1 MKGVLVKDLYIA
13 RSNILVTIVSLVV
26 LGFGLSF
33 LLETSALL
41 VLAPVAATTAAFIS
55 ITSDAASKW
64 NKNVITMPVSRKQ
77 IVGEKFL
84 FYILLAISG
93 LLAALVPCVVLACF
107 DTDIT
112 LYSLCLYGSIGISAC
127 LLAGGISLPCAYLFD
142 PEKSQIVFMMSFMA
156 STGIITGLVLLIN
169 LIFSVKENTL
179 PAFNIVLIIS
189 VICFFIS
196 YRIAVKVY
204 QKRDIYP

>member
-64 NKNVITMPVSRKQ
+64 NKNVITMPVSRNQ
-77 IVGEKFL
+77 IIGEKFL
-84 FYILLAISG
+84 FYILLAVLG
-93 LLAALVPCVVLACF
+93 LLTALIPCVVLACF
-107 DTDIT
+107 GTDIT
-112 LYSLCLYGSIGISAC
+112 LHSLLLYGSIGISAT

-169 LIFSVKENTL
+169 LVFPVKENIL
-179 PAFNIVLIIS
+179 PVFGIVLIIS
-189 VICFFIS
+189 VIWFFIS
-196 YRIAVKVY
+196 YRVAVKIY
-204 QKRDIYP
+204 QKRDIN

>member
-13 RSNILVTIVSLVV
+13 KSNILVTFVSLVV

-41 VLAPVAATTAAFIS
+41 VLAPVASTTAAFIS

-64 NKNVITMPVSRKQ
+64 NKNVITMPVSRGQ
-77 IVGEKFL
+77 IIGEKFL
-84 FYILLAISG
+84 FFI
-93 LLAALVPCVVLACF
+93 LVPCVVLACF
-107 DTDIT
+107 GMDVT

-156 STGIITGLVLLIN
+156 STGIIAGLVLLIN
-169 LIFSVKENTL
+169 LVFPVKENIL
-179 PAFNIVLIIS
+179 LAFDIVLGIS
-189 VICFFIS
+189 VIWFFIS
-196 YRIAVKVY
+196 YRIAVKIY
-204 QKRDIYP
+204 QKRDIA

>member
-1 MKGVLVKDLYIA
+1 MIGVLVKDLYIA

-26 LGFGLSF
+26 LGLGLSF

-64 NKNVITMPVSRKQ
+64 NKNVITMPVSRNQ
-77 IVGEKFL
+77 IIGEKFL
-84 FYILLAISG
+84 FYILLAVLGMLI
-93 LLAALVPCVVLACF
+93 ALIPCVVLACF
-107 DTDIT
+107 GMDIT
-112 LYSLCLYGSIGISAC
+112 LYSLLLYGSIGMSAT

-156 STGIITGLVLLIN
+156 STGIITGIVLLIN
-169 LIFSVKENTL
+169 LVFPVKEHIL
-179 PAFNIVLIIS
+179 LAFNIVLIIS
-189 VICFFIS
+189 VIWFFIS

-204 QKRDIYP
+204 RKQDIT